1 MESLIRQTPFQF
13 IGNSSYGSKCFKNV
27 TYWPRGYSPIRMKG
41 VECMLRYIG
50 KRIIGVIPTL
60 IIVVTFVFF
69 FVRLIPGD
77 PARLVAGPQATLE
90 DVQVVREELGLDK
103 PVHEQYITYVTGLLK
118 GDLGT
123 SLRTKRP
130 VAVEV
135 SNRYANTA
143 KLTLLA
149 LAWST
154 VVGVLLGVWSGKHRS
169 HWQDYT
175 GMTLAVSGISLP
187 SFWVGFMLIMIFS
200 VNLKWFPTTGAD
212 SLKSLVL
219 PSIALGSSI
228 AAIIARFTRS
238 SIIEVLKDDYIRTAR
253 AKGLKERVVVWKHA
267 FRNAMIS
274 VVTVVG
280 LQFGFL
286 LGGSVVTESV
296 FAFPGLGS
304 LLVESVNYRDYPAIQ
319 SLILIFSLHFVVINL
334 IVDVLYAVLNPE
346 IQLS

>member
-1 MESLIRQTPFQF
+1 
-13 IGNSSYGSKCFKNV
+13 
-27 TYWPRGYSPIRMKG
+27 
-41 VECMLRYIG
+41 MLKYII

-60 IIVVTFVFF
+60 IIVTTFVFF

-90 DVQVVREELGLDK
+90 DVEVVREELGLNK
-103 PVHEQYITYVTGLLK
+103 PIVTQYVDYVTGLFH
-118 GDLGT
+118 GDLGM

-130 VAVEV
+130 VATEV
-135 SNRYANTA
+135 SLRYMNTV
-143 KLTLLA
+143 KLTLGS
-149 LAWST
+149 LAWSV

-169 HWQDYT
+169 KWQDYT
-175 GMTLAVSGISLP
+175 GMTMAISGISMP
-187 SFWVGFMLIMIFS
+187 SFWIGFLLIMVFS
-200 VNLKWFPTTGAD
+200 VNLKWLPTTGAD
-212 SLKSLVL
+212 SWKSFIL
-219 PSIALGSSI
+219 PSIALGTSI

-238 SIIEVLKDDYIRTAR
+238 SIIEVMKEDYIRTAR
-253 AKGLKERVVVWKHA
+253 AKGLRERTVIWKHA

-304 LLVESVNYRDYPAIQ
+304 LLVESVNYRDYNAIQ

-334 IVDVLYAVLNPE
+334 VVDILYALLNQE
-346 IQLS
+346 IKLN

>member
-1 MESLIRQTPFQF
+1 
-13 IGNSSYGSKCFKNV
+13 
-27 TYWPRGYSPIRMKG
+27 
-41 VECMLRYIG
+41 MLKYII

-60 IIVVTFVFF
+60 IIVTTFVFF

-90 DVQVVREELGLDK
+90 DVEVVREELGLNK
-103 PVHEQYITYVTGLLK
+103 PIVTQYVDYVTGLFH
-118 GDLGT
+118 GDLGM

-130 VAVEV
+130 VATEV
-135 SNRYANTA
+135 SLRYMNTV
-143 KLTLLA
+143 KLTLGS
-149 LAWST
+149 LAWSM

-169 HWQDYT
+169 KWQDYT
-175 GMTLAVSGISLP
+175 GMTMAISGISMP
-187 SFWVGFMLIMIFS
+187 SFWIGFLLIMVFS
-200 VNLKWFPTTGAD
+200 VNLKWLPTTGAD
-212 SLKSLVL
+212 SWKSFIL
-219 PSIALGSSI
+219 PSIALGTSI

-238 SIIEVLKDDYIRTAR
+238 SIIEVMKEDYIRTAR
-253 AKGLKERVVVWKHA
+253 AKGLRERTVIWKHA

-304 LLVESVNYRDYPAIQ
+304 LLVESVNYRDYNAIQ

-334 IVDVLYAVLNPE
+334 VVDILYALLNPE
-346 IQLS
+346 IKLN

>member
-1 MESLIRQTPFQF
+1 
-13 IGNSSYGSKCFKNV
+13 
-27 TYWPRGYSPIRMKG
+27 
-41 VECMLRYIG
+41 MLKYII

-60 IIVVTFVFF
+60 IIVTTFVFF

-90 DVQVVREELGLDK
+90 DVEVVREELGLNK
-103 PVHEQYITYVTGLLK
+103 PIVTQYVDYVTGLFH
-118 GDLGT
+118 GDLGM

-130 VAVEV
+130 VATEV
-135 SNRYANTA
+135 SLRYMNTV
-143 KLTLLA
+143 KLTLGS
-149 LAWST
+149 LAWSV

-169 HWQDYT
+169 KWQDYT
-175 GMTLAVSGISLP
+175 GMTMAISGISMP
-187 SFWVGFMLIMIFS
+187 SFWIGFLLIMVFS
-200 VNLKWFPTTGAD
+200 VNLKWLPTTGAD
-212 SLKSLVL
+212 SWKSFIL
-219 PSIALGSSI
+219 PSIALGTSI

-238 SIIEVLKDDYIRTAR
+238 SIIEVMKEDYIRTAR
-253 AKGLKERVVVWKHA
+253 AKGLRERAVIWKHA

-304 LLVESVNYRDYPAIQ
+304 LLVESVNYRDYNAIQ

-334 IVDVLYAVLNPE
+334 VVDILYALLNPE
-346 IQLS
+346 IKLN

>member
-1 MESLIRQTPFQF
+1 
-13 IGNSSYGSKCFKNV
+13 
-27 TYWPRGYSPIRMKG
+27 
-41 VECMLRYIG
+41 MLKYII

-60 IIVVTFVFF
+60 IIVTTFVFF

-90 DVQVVREELGLDK
+90 DVEVVREELGLNK
-103 PVHEQYITYVTGLLK
+103 PIVTQYVDYVTGLFH
-118 GDLGT
+118 GDLGM

-130 VAVEV
+130 VATEV
-135 SNRYANTA
+135 SLRYMNTV
-143 KLTLLA
+143 KLTLGS
-149 LAWST
+149 LAWSV

-169 HWQDYT
+169 KWQDYT
-175 GMTLAVSGISLP
+175 GMTMAISGISMP
-187 SFWVGFMLIMIFS
+187 SFWIGFLLIMVFS
-200 VNLKWFPTTGAD
+200 VNLKWLPTTGAD
-212 SLKSLVL
+212 SWKSFIL
-219 PSIALGSSI
+219 PSIALGTSI

-238 SIIEVLKDDYIRTAR
+238 SIIEVMKEDYIRTAR
-253 AKGLKERVVVWKHA
+253 AKGLRERNVIWKHA

-304 LLVESVNYRDYPAIQ
+304 LLVESVNYRDYNAIQ

-334 IVDVLYAVLNPE
+334 VVDILYALLNPE
-346 IQLS
+346 IKLN

>member
-1 MESLIRQTPFQF
+1 
-13 IGNSSYGSKCFKNV
+13 
-27 TYWPRGYSPIRMKG
+27 
-41 VECMLRYIG
+41 MLKYII

-60 IIVVTFVFF
+60 IIVTTFVFF

-90 DVQVVREELGLDK
+90 DVEVVREELGLNK
-103 PVHEQYITYVTGLLK
+103 PIVTQYVDYVTGLFH
-118 GDLGT
+118 GDLGM

-130 VAVEV
+130 VATEV
-135 SNRYANTA
+135 SLRYMNTV
-143 KLTLLA
+143 KLTLGS
-149 LAWST
+149 LAWSV

-169 HWQDYT
+169 KWQDYT
-175 GMTLAVSGISLP
+175 GMTMAISGISMP
-187 SFWVGFMLIMIFS
+187 SFWIGFLLIMVFS
-200 VNLKWFPTTGAD
+200 VNLKWLPTTGAD
-212 SLKSLVL
+212 SWKSFIL
-219 PSIALGSSI
+219 PSIALGTSI
-228 AAIIARFTRS
+228 AAIIAGFLRS
-238 SIIEVLKDDYIRTAR
+238 SIIEVMKEDYIRTAR
-253 AKGLKERVVVWKHA
+253 AKGLRERTVIWKHA

-304 LLVESVNYRDYPAIQ
+304 LLVESVNYRDYNAIQ

-334 IVDVLYAVLNPE
+334 VVDILYALLNPE
-346 IQLS
+346 IKLN

>member
-1 MESLIRQTPFQF
+1 
-13 IGNSSYGSKCFKNV
+13 
-27 TYWPRGYSPIRMKG
+27 
-41 VECMLRYIG
+41 MLKYII

-60 IIVVTFVFF
+60 IIVTTFVFF

-90 DVQVVREELGLDK
+90 DVEVVREELGLNK
-103 PVHEQYITYVTGLLK
+103 PIVTQYVDYVAGLFH
-118 GDLGT
+118 GDLGM

-130 VAVEV
+130 VATEV
-135 SNRYANTA
+135 SLRYMNTV
-143 KLTLLA
+143 KLTLGS
-149 LAWST
+149 LAWS
-154 VVGVLLGVWSGKHRS
+154 VVAGVLLGVWSGKHRS
-169 HWQDYT
+169 KWQDYT
-175 GMTLAVSGISLP
+175 GMTMAISGISMP
-187 SFWVGFMLIMIFS
+187 SFWIGFLLIMVFS
-200 VNLKWFPTTGAD
+200 VNLKWLPTTGAD
-212 SLKSLVL
+212 SWKSFIL
-219 PSIALGSSI
+219 PSIALGTSI

-238 SIIEVLKDDYIRTAR
+238 SIIEVMKEDYIRTAR
-253 AKGLKERVVVWKHA
+253 AKGLRERTVIWKHA

-304 LLVESVNYRDYPAIQ
+304 LLVESVNYRDYNAIQ

-334 IVDVLYAVLNPE
+334 VVDILYALLNPE
-346 IQLS
+346 IKLN

>member
-1 MESLIRQTPFQF
+1 
-13 IGNSSYGSKCFKNV
+13 
-27 TYWPRGYSPIRMKG
+27 
-41 VECMLRYIG
+41 MLKYII

-60 IIVVTFVFF
+60 IIVTTFVFF

-90 DVQVVREELGLDK
+90 DVEVVREELGLNK
-103 PVHEQYITYVTGLLK
+103 PIVTQYVDYVTGLFH
-118 GDLGT
+118 GDLGM

-130 VAVEV
+130 VATEV
-135 SNRYANTA
+135 SLRYMNTV
-143 KLTLLA
+143 KLTLGS
-149 LAWST
+149 LAWSV

-169 HWQDYT
+169 KWQDYT
-175 GMTLAVSGISLP
+175 GMTMAISGISMP
-187 SFWVGFMLIMIFS
+187 SFWIGFLLIMVFS
-200 VNLKWFPTTGAD
+200 VNLKWLPTTGAD
-212 SLKSLVL
+212 SWKSFIL
-219 PSIALGSSI
+219 PSIALGTSI

-238 SIIEVLKDDYIRTAR
+238 SIIEVMKEDYIRTAR
-253 AKGLKERVVVWKHA
+253 AKGLKERSVIWKHA

-304 LLVESVNYRDYPAIQ
+304 LLVESVNYRDYNAIQ

-334 IVDVLYAVLNPE
+334 VVDILYALLNPE
-346 IQLS
+346 IKLN

>member
-1 MESLIRQTPFQF
+1 
-13 IGNSSYGSKCFKNV
+13 
-27 TYWPRGYSPIRMKG
+27 
-41 VECMLRYIG
+41 MLKYII

-60 IIVVTFVFF
+60 IIVTTFVFF

-90 DVQVVREELGLDK
+90 DVEVVREELGLNK
-103 PVHEQYITYVTGLLK
+103 PIVTQYVDYVTGLFH
-118 GDLGT
+118 GDLGM

-130 VAVEV
+130 VATEV
-135 SNRYANTA
+135 SLRYMNTV
-143 KLTLLA
+143 KLTLGS
-149 LAWST
+149 LAWSV

-169 HWQDYT
+169 KWQDYT
-175 GMTLAVSGISLP
+175 GMTMAISGISMP
-187 SFWVGFMLIMIFS
+187 SFWIGFLLIMVFS
-200 VNLKWFPTTGAD
+200 VNLKWLPTTGAD
-212 SLKSLVL
+212 SWKSFIL
-219 PSIALGSSI
+219 PSIALGTSI

-238 SIIEVLKDDYIRTAR
+238 SIIEVMKEDYIRTVR
-253 AKGLKERVVVWKHA
+253 AKGLRERTVIWKHA

-304 LLVESVNYRDYPAIQ
+304 LLVESVNYRDYNAIQ

-334 IVDVLYAVLNPE
+334 VVDILYALLNPE
-346 IQLS
+346 IKLN

>member
-1 MESLIRQTPFQF
+1 
-13 IGNSSYGSKCFKNV
+13 
-27 TYWPRGYSPIRMKG
+27 
-41 VECMLRYIG
+41 MLKYIG

-77 PARLVAGPQATLE
+77 PARLVAGPQTTLE
-90 DVQVVREELGLDK
+90 DVQVVREQLGLDK
-103 PVHEQYITYVTGLLK
+103 PVAVQYVNYVTGLLK

-130 VAVEV
+130 ITVEV
-135 SNRYANTA
+135 ANRYANTA
-143 KLTLLA
+143 KLTLMA

-154 VVGVLLGVWSGKHRS
+154 VAGVLLGIWSGRNRS
-169 HWQDYT
+169 KWQDYT
-175 GMTLAVSGISLP
+175 GMTIAVSGISLP
-187 SFWVGFMLIMIFS
+187 AFWLGFMLIMVFS
-200 VNLKWFPTTGAD
+200 VKLRWFPTTGAD

-219 PSIALGSSI
+219 PSIALGASI

-253 AKGLKERVVVWKHA
+253 AKGLKEKAVVWKHA
-267 FRNAMIS
+267 FRNSMIS

-334 IVDVLYAVLNPE
+334 IVDILYALLNPE

>member
-1 MESLIRQTPFQF
+1 MVWHPQTGDCQTIFETKERGESE
-13 IGNSSYGSKCFKNV
+13 
-27 TYWPRGYSPIRMKG
+27 RMLK
-41 VECMLRYIG
+41 YII

-60 IIVVTFVFF
+60 IIVTTFVFF

-90 DVQVVREELGLDK
+90 DVEVVREELGLNK
-103 PVHEQYITYVTGLLK
+103 PIVIQYVDYVTGLLH

-130 VAVEV
+130 VATEV
-135 SNRYANTA
+135 SLRYMNTV
-143 KLTLLA
+143 KLTLFSL
-149 LAWST
+149 LWS
-154 VVGVLLGVWSGKHRS
+154 VIVGVLLGVWSGKHRS
-169 HWQDYT
+169 KWQDYT
-175 GMTLAVSGISLP
+175 GMTLAISGISMP
-187 SFWVGFMLIMIFS
+187 SFWIGFLLITVFS

-212 SLKSLVL
+212 SWKSFIL
-219 PSIALGSSI
+219 PAIALGTSI

-238 SIIEVLKDDYIRTAR
+238 SIIEVMKEDYIRTAR
-253 AKGLKERVVVWKHA
+253 AKGLKERTVIWKHA

-304 LLVESVNYRDYPAIQ
+304 LLVESVNYRDYNAIQ

-334 IVDVLYAVLNPE
+334 VVDILYALLNPE
-346 IQLS
+346 IKLN